1 MKKKIIIWSLGI
13 VVVVAAIA
21 VGIWYST
28 PKVADKHILV
38 MFSEAEKRYDFVD
51 YPGIILEHL
60 RKQGINAD
68 VTFRYIDCE
77 HWNPEEEIVQAGKIV
92 KEEDARRK
100 LDIIVTIGDQGT

>member
-68 VTFRYIDCE
+68 VTFR
-77 HWNPEEEIVQAGKIV
+77 
-92 KEEDARRK
+92 
-100 LDIIVTIGDQGT
+100 